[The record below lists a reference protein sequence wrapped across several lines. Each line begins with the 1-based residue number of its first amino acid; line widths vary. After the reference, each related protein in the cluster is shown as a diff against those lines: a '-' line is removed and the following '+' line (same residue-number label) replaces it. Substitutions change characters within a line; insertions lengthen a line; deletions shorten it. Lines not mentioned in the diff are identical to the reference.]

1 MRHPN
6 TMPRHH
12 NRPAVAD
19 TATGAT
25 DSTGAVDCAI
35 IGGGVHG
42 TYLSQRLL
50 EDTTLDRDSIALIDP
65 NDRLLDS
72 FRRKARACG
81 MDSLRSTFVNH
92 LGTDPFA
99 LEGFAEGHDRDDE
112 LRPTVDYPDRP
123 GLELFL
129 DHANHVIDS
138 KSLDTLHVQTTV
150 TAISERAGRGVR
162 VRTDDGAIDAQTCV
176 LAIGHGG
183 RFRLP
188 KWAEGV
194 DRVAHVWD
202 GFDPS
207 VDTERTVIIGGGITA
222 AQLACQLTETEQVA
236 MVTRHPLR
244 WELSE
249 ADPPWLNWRHIE
261 RELHCHPPG
270 SAARLAVIEE
280 ARYDA
285 TIPPHLYE
293 PIECRLD
300 DGRLQILQGEI
311 ATASSGTDG
320 VELTFDDGLGLAAD
334 RVVCATG
341 FEPVGN
347 HPFVDRL
354 ADSLGLVR
362 GARGLPVLSD
372 ETLDWRTADGR
383 SLPLYVSG
391 ALAIGTVG
399 PYAPNIPGARRA
411 ADRIVPAIDDRVR
424 RPTTTKE
431 TMPTA
436 D

>member
-6 TMPRHH
+6 AMLRHH
-12 NRPAVAD
+12 DRSAVAD
-19 TATGAT
+19 APLGAADRIGT
-25 DSTGAVDCAI
+25 VDCAI
-35 IGGGVHG
+35 VGGGIHG

-50 EDTTLDRDSIALIDP
+50 EDTTLDHDNIAIIDP

-99 LEGFAEGHDRDDE
+99 LQGFAEGHDREDE

-123 GLELFL
+123 GLALLL
-129 DHANHVIDS
+129 DHADHVIES
-138 KSLDTLHVQTTV
+138 KGLSALHRQTAV
-150 TAISERAGRGVR
+150 TAIHERTNGELRLT
-162 VRTDDGAIDAQTCV
+162 TDDGVIDTQTCV

-183 RFRLP
+183 RFQLP
-188 KWAEGV
+188 EWAEGV
-194 DRVAHVWD
+194 NRITHVW
-202 GFDPS
+202 GEFDPN
-207 VDTERTVIIGGGITA
+207 VDTDRTVIVGGGITA
-222 AQLACQLTETEQVA
+222 AQLACKLTKTEQVT
-236 MVTRHPLR
+236 MVTRHPLQ

-270 SAARLAVIEE
+270 SAARLAVVEE

-285 TIPPHLYE
+285 TIPPYLYD
-293 PIECRLD
+293 PIKCRLD
-300 DGRLQILQGEI
+300 DGRLRILEGEV
-311 ATASSGTDG
+311 TAAMSVGNG
-320 VELTFDDGLGLAAD
+320 IKLAFDDGLRLSAD

-341 FEPVGN
+341 FKPVGD
-347 HPFVDRL
+347 HPFVDHL
-354 ADSLGLVR
+354 ADRLDLVR
-362 GARGLPVLSD
+362 GARGFPVLGD
-372 ETLDWRTADGR
+372 ETLAWRTVDGR

-399 PYAPNIPGARRA
+399 PYGPNLAGARRA
-411 ADRIVPAIDDRVR
+411 ADRIVPAVDDRVH
-424 RPTTTKE
+424 RPTE
-431 TMPTA
+431 MREAMSTA

>member
-6 TMPRHH
+6 AMLRHH
-12 NRPAVAD
+12 DRSAVAD
-19 TATGAT
+19 APLGAADRIGT
-25 DSTGAVDCAI
+25 VDCAI
-35 IGGGVHG
+35 VGGGIHG

-50 EDTTLDRDSIALIDP
+50 EDTTLDHDNIAIIDP

-99 LEGFAEGHDRDDE
+99 LQGFAEGHDREDE

-123 GLELFL
+123 GLALLL
-129 DHANHVIDS
+129 DHADHVIES
-138 KSLDTLHVQTTV
+138 KGLSALHRQTAV
-150 TAISERAGRGVR
+150 TAIHERTNGELRLT
-162 VRTDDGAIDAQTCV
+162 TDDGVIDTQTCV

-183 RFRLP
+183 RFQLP
-188 KWAEGV
+188 EWAEGV
-194 DRVAHVWD
+194 NRITHVW
-202 GFDPS
+202 GEFDPN
-207 VDTERTVIIGGGITA
+207 VDTDRTVIVGGGITA
-222 AQLACQLTETEQVA
+222 AQLACKLTKTEQVT
-236 MVTRHPLR
+236 MVTRHPLQ

-270 SAARLAVIEE
+270 SAARLAVVEE

-285 TIPPHLYE
+285 TIPPYLYD
-293 PIECRLD
+293 PIKCRLD
-300 DGRLQILQGEI
+300 DGRLRILEGEV
-311 ATASSGTDG
+311 TAAMSVGNG
-320 VELTFDDGLGLAAD
+320 IKLAFDDGLRLSAD

-341 FEPVGN
+341 FKPVGD
-347 HPFVDRL
+347 HPFVDHL
-354 ADSLGLVR
+354 ADRLDLVR
-362 GARGLPVLSD
+362 GARGFPVLGD
-372 ETLDWRTADGR
+372 ETLAWRTVDGR

-399 PYAPNIPGARRA
+399 PYGPNLAGARRA
-411 ADRIVPAIDDRVR
+411 ADRIVPAVDDCVH
-424 RPTTTKE
+424 RPTE
-431 TMPTA
+431 MREAMSTA

>member
-6 TMPRHH
+6 AMLRHH
-12 NRPAVAD
+12 DRSAVAD
-19 TATGAT
+19 APLGAADRIGT
-25 DSTGAVDCAI
+25 VDCAI
-35 IGGGVHG
+35 VGGGIHG

-50 EDTTLDRDSIALIDP
+50 EDTTLDHDNIAIIDP

-99 LEGFAEGHDRDDE
+99 LQGFAEGHDREDE

-123 GLELFL
+123 GLALLL
-129 DHANHVIDS
+129 DHADHVIES
-138 KSLDTLHVQTTV
+138 KGLSALHRQTAV
-150 TAISERAGRGVR
+150 TAIHERTNGELRLT
-162 VRTDDGAIDAQTCV
+162 TDDGVIDTQTCV

-183 RFRLP
+183 RFQLP
-188 KWAEGV
+188 EWAEGV
-194 DRVAHVWD
+194 NRITHVW
-202 GFDPS
+202 GEFDPN
-207 VDTERTVIIGGGITA
+207 VDTDRTVIVGGGITA
-222 AQLACQLTETEQVA
+222 AQLACKLTKTEQVT
-236 MVTRHPLR
+236 MVTRHPLQ

-270 SAARLAVIEE
+270 SAARLAVVEE

-285 TIPPHLYE
+285 TIPPYLYD
-293 PIECRLD
+293 PIKCRLD
-300 DGRLQILQGEI
+300 DGRLRILEGEV
-311 ATASSGTDG
+311 TAAMSVGNG
-320 VELTFDDGLGLAAD
+320 IKLAFDDGLRLSAD

-341 FEPVGN
+341 FKPVGD
-347 HPFVDRL
+347 HPFVDHL
-354 ADSLGLVR
+354 ADRLDLVR
-362 GARGLPVLSD
+362 GARGFPVLGD
-372 ETLDWRTADGR
+372 ETLAWRTVDGR

-399 PYAPNIPGARRA
+399 PYGPNLAGARRA
-411 ADRIVPAIDDRVR
+411 ADRIVPTVDDCVH
-424 RPTTTKE
+424 RPTE
-431 TMPTA
+431 MREAMSTA

>member
-1 MRHPN
+1 
-6 TMPRHH
+6 MPRHH
-12 NRPAVAD
+12 DRSAVAD
-19 TATGAT
+19 AAAGAA
-25 DSTGAVDCAI
+25 DRIEAVDCAI
-35 IGGGVHG
+35 VGGGIHG

-50 EDTTLDRDSIALIDP
+50 EDTALDGDSIAIIDP

-99 LEGFAEGHDRDDE
+99 LEGFAEGHDREDE

-123 GLELFL
+123 GLALLL
-129 DHANHVIDS
+129 DHADHVIES
-138 KSLDTLHVQTTV
+138 KNLDALHRQTAV
-150 TAISERAGRGVR
+150 TAIDERSDGELRLT
-162 VRTDDGAIDAQTCV
+162 TDDGVIDAQSCV
-176 LAIGHGG
+176 LAVGHGR

-188 KWAEGV
+188 EWAEGV
-194 DRVAHVWD
+194 DRITHVW
-202 GFDPS
+202 GEFDPNI
-207 VDTERTVIIGGGITA
+207 DTERTIIVGGGITA
-222 AQLACQLTETEQVA
+222 AQLACELTETEQVT

-270 SAARLAVIEE
+270 SAARLSVVED

-285 TIPPHLYE
+285 TIPPYLYDS
-293 PIECRLD
+293 IECRLD
-300 DGRLQILQGEI
+300 DGRLRILEGEV
-311 ATASSGTDG
+311 TAAMSGDDG
-320 VELTFDDGLGLAAD
+320 VELVFEDGLRLPAD
-334 RVVCATG
+334 RAVCATG
-341 FEPVGN
+341 FKPVGD
-347 HPFVDRL
+347 HPFVDQL
-354 ADSLGLVR
+354 ANSLGLVR
-362 GARGLPVLSD
+362 GARGLPVLGD
-372 ETLDWRTADGR
+372 ETLAWRTIDGR

-399 PYAPNIPGARRA
+399 PYGPNLPGARRA
-411 ADRIVPAIDDRVR
+411 ADRIVPAVDEQVQ
-424 RPTTTKE
+424 RPTEMRE